1 MRLNSRTY
9 LNHSLHLP
17 KSNTTAARFDSTVL
31 GRNPLQLLH
40 TYIVHFCS
48 ASRLSTFIY
57 FSLGFTCEK
66 TNQGLLL
73 LPPYTFP
80 RQLLLKKLTLAKL
93 ASTLNLFRPPLCSCT
108 SNLEDESA
116 EKQGFGTT
124 RRKWK
129 DVMRRTKPL
138 PSPPSTVGSRS
149 ASSSPCI
156 PTLNRLDSSDSESES
171 TKMMIDSEL
180 TRPQT
185 VAIPEGISQHPNV
198 IRKPTLAEILTNTA
212 LPPYTLSAF
221 SAYLSHNHCLE
232 TLEFSMDASRYRKH
246 YENSTAG
253 GNAIPSSADQEFI
266 KMLWKR
272 LLDAYI
278 VPNGPREVNL
288 PSDVRDRLLYF
299 SEPSSPPLPATL
311 DGAVGKVHELMEDSV
326 LVPFLNSVSMNQ
338 LLPDLQ
344 SSPAMNDPMS
354 PSPPCLRQQK
364 NLNKRRR
371 RANSPQLGNASKIRP
386 SSSYFSSFTLSRQ
399 NTTAKPGNRAGNQR
413 HGAGTTATI
422 MASSYS
428 PGSSDFVL
436 TDDNGSLSS
445 IGAPF
450 DPETPPSTPP
460 LNEFRTG
467 ASTGAG
473 NGGRGGTPFGSNKS
487 SRTPS
492 PSLGRDGQAGP
503 GSPNSSS
510 SSPNMNAAWNKLS
523 TKLGW
528 KKRSGGSLRDEGGLI

>member
-1 MRLNSRTY
+1 
-9 LNHSLHLP
+9 
-17 KSNTTAARFDSTVL
+17 
-31 GRNPLQLLH
+31 
-40 TYIVHFCS
+40 
-48 ASRLSTFIY
+48 
-57 FSLGFTCEK
+57 
-66 TNQGLLL
+66 
-73 LPPYTFP
+73 
-80 RQLLLKKLTLAKL
+80 
-93 ASTLNLFRPPLCSCT
+93 
-108 SNLEDESA
+108 
-116 EKQGFGTT
+116 
-124 RRKWK
+124 
-129 DVMRRTKPL
+129 MRRSKPL

-156 PTLNRLDSSDSESES
+156 PTLNSFDSSDNEAES
-171 TKMMIDSEL
+171 TKMMVDSEPA
-180 TRPQT
+180 RPAT
-185 VAIPEGISQHPNV
+185 VAIPDGVSQNSSA

-232 TLEFSMDASRYRKH
+232 TLEFTMDASRYRKH

-253 GNAIPSSADQEFI
+253 GNAIPSSADQEYI

-299 SEPSSPPLPATL
+299 SDPSSPPLPATL
-311 DGAVGKVHELMEDSV
+311 DGAVDKVHELMEDSV
-326 LVPFLNSVSMNQ
+326 LVPFLNSVSSNQ

-344 SSPAMNDPMS
+344 SLPAVNDPMS
-354 PSPPCLRQQK
+354 SSPPRFRQQK

-371 RANSPQLGNASKIRP
+371 RANSPQLGNASKMRP

-399 NTTAKPGNRAGNQR
+399 NTTAKAGNRANNQR
-413 HGAGTTATI
+413 HGAGTSAT
-422 MASSYS
+422 MMSSSHS

-445 IGAPF
+445 LGAPF

-460 LNEFRTG
+460 LNGYHTG
-467 ASTGAG
+467 ASMTADSSGH
-473 NGGRGGTPFGSNKS
+473 GGTHVGSNKP

-492 PSLGRDGQAGP
+492 PSFGRDGQAAP
-503 GSPNSSS
+503 GSPNSSG

-523 TKLGW
+523 SKLGW
-528 KKRSGGSLRDEGGLI
+528 KKRSGGSLRDEGGLM